1 MSNMPPK
8 HKIEVSYPSTD
19 ARTSFC
25 IRRIPDK
32 ISFRNLKID
41 SRLEKFFANYSGPKT
56 EFSNQDILD
65 FEDNQSL
72 SSLVQ
77 PTDQSDNSST
87 GPTAST
93 NDNAPEEFYQSQIET
108 VDHFLINLIC
118 PISKTRIVNPSRGD
132 KCNHVTVFCAE
143 SFRNS
148 NLKRCPICSKKIKKI
163 ILDTLLDEH
172 LTNQNAAVKT
182 DSDEERPQA
191 VIWKVKKGKIK
202 FKDVKTVDQLI
213 NLLPTHSSE
222 SYTRSVGARISLTCP
237 ISTNPIKWPSRGRDC
252 DHVEVFCASSL
263 VKNEIMCPFCEKIV
277 RWENLIIDE
286 NISKFISN
294 YPNENSCR
302 INKNGKIKINKVA
315 NGVVAKR
322 PRLDGPGDGD
332 ERTEEPK
339 EITSKVLNKPSEQ
352 VILFYL
358 NIC

>member
-77 PTDQSDNSST
+77 PIDQSDSSST

-93 NDNAPEEFYQSQIET
+93 NDKAPEEFYQSQIET

-132 KCNHVTVFCAE
+132 KCNHVTVFCA
-143 SFRNS
+143 
-148 NLKRCPICSKKIKKI
+148 P
-163 ILDTLLDEH
+163 
-172 LTNQNAAVKT
+172 
-182 DSDEERPQA
+182 
-191 VIWKVKKGKIK
+191 
-202 FKDVKTVDQLI
+202 
-213 NLLPTHSSE
+213 
-222 SYTRSVGARISLTCP
+222 
-237 ISTNPIKWPSRGRDC
+237 
-252 DHVEVFCASSL
+252 
-263 VKNEIMCPFCEKIV
+263 
-277 RWENLIIDE
+277 
-286 NISKFISN
+286 
-294 YPNENSCR
+294 
-302 INKNGKIKINKVA
+302 
-315 NGVVAKR
+315 
-322 PRLDGPGDGD
+322 
-332 ERTEEPK
+332 
-339 EITSKVLNKPSEQ
+339 
-352 VILFYL
+352 
-358 NIC
+358 